1 MQQLEDLKRSQSLK
15 KINQLYD
22 ILNELRLDQGDNIK
36 KVDGVS
42 PYEKAQNERVAELH
56 AKFRRQ
62 FPDFEMET
70 QALSYSKKQLT
81 MVLNVSL

>member
-1 MQQLEDLKRSQSLK
+1 ME
-15 KINQLYD
+15 
-22 ILNELRLDQGDNIK
+22 
-36 KVDGVS
+36 VDGVS

>member
-1 MQQLEDLKRSQSLK
+1 ME
-15 KINQLYD
+15 
-22 ILNELRLDQGDNIK
+22 
-36 KVDGVS
+36 VDGVS

-81 MVLNVSL
+81 MVLNVALQEMLSKTSVGWNLQFTV